1 MIFEKKKILV
11 VVKTYPNPSKKYQET
26 VCVAGVLLEDSPSW
40 IRLYPVPFRSLPQ
53 NQQFKKY
60 TVIEAEIG
68 KNPQDVRPESYKVNA
83 ESIQTIESIG
93 TENNWRKR
101 KEYLLPLIDPSM
113 CQIQEDQKQTQK
125 SLGLL
130 KPSTIEEFII
140 ERSKTRDWD
149 ESEKQIMSQLNLF
162 DPSKK
167 TLEKIPYKFKIKYI
181 CSAPKCSGHT
191 QGIIDWET
199 AQLYRNTIKA
209 YSEPIALQKVRDKY
223 MNEIFGP
230 QKDFYLVVGNQFQ
243 GPLSF
248 LILSVFWPSIDKQ
261 HTLF

>member
-26 VCVAGVLLEDSPSW
+26 VCVAGVLLEDPPSW

-60 TVIEAEIG
+60 TVIEAEIS
-68 KNPQDVRPESYKVNA
+68 KNSQDVRPESYKVNA
-83 ESIQTIESIG
+83 ESIQTIETIG
-93 TENNWRKR
+93 TENNWRQR
-101 KEYLLPLIDPSM
+101 KVYLLPLIDPSM
-113 CQIQEDQKQTQK
+113 CQIQADRDITGK
-125 SLGLL
+125 SLGLF
-130 KPSTIEEFII
+130 KPSKITDFAIAPTE
-140 ERSKTRDWD
+140 KRDWD
-149 ESEKQIMSQLNLF
+149 DSEKQILSQMNLF
-162 DPSKK
+162 DPSQKA
-167 TLEKIPYKFKIKYI
+167 LEKVPYKFKIHYF
-181 CSAPKCSGHT
+181 CSDSKCSWHT
-191 QGIIDWET
+191 QGLIDWET

-209 YSEPIALQKVRDKY
+209 DSEPIALQKVRDKY

-230 QKDFYLVVGNQFQ
+230 QKDFYLIVGNQFQ